1 MEQSANYQQLGSGE
15 TIYIPLQPDGRFAPS
30 ASPLLTYPGPY
41 PYKPSGDTGNNDNDS
56 RGEAKFPH
64 RQTGPHV
71 HGLTISSG
79 GDVYINDLGSDT
91 TWIAERDGE
100 SGLRVVGNLE
110 SHRGDTPRHS
120 VLSQDGQSL
129 ESCLSLRMWRIRWD

>member
-1 MEQSANYQQLGSGE
+1 
-15 TIYIPLQPDGRFAPS
+15 
-30 ASPLLTYPGPY
+30 
-41 PYKPSGDTGNNDNDS
+41 
-56 RGEAKFPH
+56 
-64 RQTGPHV
+64 
-71 HGLTISSG
+71 
-79 GDVYINDLGSDT
+79 VYINDLGSDT

-129 ESCLSLRMWRIRWD
+129 ESCLPLRMWRIRWD